1 MFLSLKIEN
10 KIKKGI
16 VEGYSKEDIINQIK
30 KEYGMIR
37 GIELLYSCC
46 YATICQEMGINLKK
60 GETLKSKKVR
70 LIPNTNIRKEGD
82 KN

>member
-16 VEGYSKEDIINQIK
+16 VEGYSKGDIINRIR

-37 GIELLYSCC
+37 GIELLYGCC
-46 YATICQEMGINLKK
+46 YSTVCREMGINLKK
-60 GETLKSKKVR
+60 GGILKPKKIR
-70 LIPNTNIRKEGD
+70 LIPDTNIRKED
-82 KN
+82 